1 MTGLSRRRK
10 IGWFVVLIACTG
22 LYAALHFR
30 VNAVKSE
37 VRLAERQIV
46 QLEEER
52 LLLETEFLT
61 RAGQQQLDDW
71 NEIEFGYKAPRP
83 GQYLE
88 NERQLAAYGV
98 PRGADA
104 PQPIRVARS
113 EAAETG
119 SEFEPMISPLTGKSI
134 NAAMFGPGRPT
145 LTTAVRAE
153 AGPARIPLSAAI
165 EGAEP

>member
-10 IGWFVVLIACTG
+10 IGWLVVLLACTG

-37 VRLAERQIV
+37 VRLAERQVV

-61 RAGQQQLDDW
+61 RSSQQQLDDW

-98 PRGADA
+98 PRGVDA
-104 PQPIRVARS
+104 PQPVRVARS
-113 EAAETG
+113 DVPETG
-119 SEFEPMISPLTGKSI
+119 SEFETMVSPLTGRPI
-134 NAAMFGPGRPT
+134 DAAMFGPGRPT
-145 LTTAVRAE
+145 LRTVARAE
-153 AGPARIPLSAAI
+153 AGPARIPLSAVI
-165 EGAEP
+165 DGSEQ